1 MRLKNSLLTTIILS
15 LFSAG
20 FLIPSCSEKVK
31 DGLIIITVA
40 KGHDGHL
47 NYVTGDSWRYIP
59 QTRLIAV
66 DTEDPAK
73 RPVYLSEAFY
83 SASSPEVS
91 YDGKKIIFS
100 AQKNENDPWQIWEM
114 NLGNKKYKQV
124 TEASENSVDPAYLP
138 GERIVFSRSLKND
151 SLKAGHT
158 LFTCNTDGTNMM
170 RVTFNPH
177 TYFASSVLKDGRLIT
192 ISRQLYPIQGK
203 SSMMVLRPDG
213 TKSELFY
220 QGAEGTTIFSKGWE
234 TDDGRIVFIENENNT
249 KNGGAVVSVSY
260 NRPLHSRINLSSSI
274 AGYFNSVALF
284 KQGKLLVSYKS
295 DNDRYSL
302 YEFDPEK
309 QAIGNLVYKDTDF
322 DVIDAVCVKVHHRP
336 KKLPSEVD
344 PAVKTGLLLC
354 QNINLTGM
362 QSPEGEFLNPA
373 ACKIEINGVDAS
385 LGVVDVEKDG
395 SFYLKVEADKP
406 FTIKTLDKE
415 GKVINGPG
423 SWIWVR
429 PNERRGCIGCHEDNE
444 MVPANRFSLAVK
456 SNPVAVP
463 VHINVIKEKEVE
475 LE

>member
-1 MRLKNSLLTTIILS
+1 MWLKNSLLISIL
-15 LFSAG
+15 LLSAG
-20 FLIPSCSEKVK
+20 FLILSCSKKAK
-31 DGLIIITVA
+31 DGLIIITVV
-40 KGHDGHL
+40 KGNDCEP
-47 NYVTGDSWRYIP
+47 NFVTGESWRYIP
-59 QTRLIAV
+59 QSRLIAI
-66 DTEDPAK
+66 DPENSAQT
-73 RPVYLSEAFY
+73 PVILSEAFY

-100 AQKNENDPWQIWEM
+100 AQKSKNDTWQIWEM
-114 NLGNKKYKQV
+114 NLGNKKCKQV
-124 TEASENSVDPAYLP
+124 TEAAENSVDPAYLP
-138 GERIVFSRSLKND
+138 GERIVFSRFLKND

-158 LFTCNTDGTNMM
+158 LFTVNTDGTNI
-170 RVTFNPH
+170 RRITFNPH
-177 TYFASSVLKDGRLIT
+177 TYFASSVLKDGRLIA
-192 ISRQLYPIQGK
+192 ISRQLYPVQGK
-203 SSMMVLRPDG
+203 SSIMVLRPDG

-220 QGAEGTTIFSKGWE
+220 QGEVGTTIFSKGWE
-234 TDDGRIVFIENENNT
+234 TENGNFVFIENENNQ
-249 KNGGAVVSVSY
+249 NGRGSVVSIKY

-274 AGYFNSVALF
+274 TGYFNSVALF

-309 QAIGNLVYKDTDF
+309 RVIGNLVYKSTDF
-322 DVIDAVCVKVHHRP
+322 DVIDAVYVRIHNKP

-344 PAVKTGLLLC
+344 PTVKTGLLLC

-362 QSPEGEFLNPA
+362 QSPEGEFLNQL
-373 ACKIEINGVDAS
+373 ACRIEINGVDTS
-385 LGVVDVEKDG
+385 LGIVDVEEDG

-423 SWIWVR
+423 SWIWIR

-456 SNPVAVP
+456 SKPVSVP
-463 VHINVIKEKEVE
+463 VNINVKNEKEVE